1 MKKIDKYYKVGVH
14 WSSDRHST
22 GLTSYTNWYDRPE
35 IDILEKKRYKSHKET
50 RETLDNLFYSLDLQ
64 R

>member
-22 GLTSYTNWYDRPE
+22 GLTGYTNWYDRPE
-35 IDILEKKRYKSHKET
+35 TDILEKKKI
-50 RETLDNLFYSLDLQ
+50 
-64 R
+64 